1 MSPYEAS
8 RDDELSFVKGAIVRV
23 IKKHVDGWWLVRYNG
38 GEGFVPGTL
47 FRRFDKRQATVYVR
61 GVSECKELHNHI
73 SCICSW
79 TIVDTKKV
87 Y

>member
-47 FRRFDKRQATVYVR
+47 FRRFDKRQATVYVK
-61 GVSECKELHNHI
+61 GVSKQNNYTTIFHCLWI
-73 SCICSW
+73 
-79 TIVDTKKV
+79 IVDTKKV